1 MRKKEYTQEEGIFS
15 CDAIFTERLLFF
27 VRCFSVFV
35 QKQYL
40 CGGKFW
46 QTMNIAIFGNA
57 MKQQTLNEVQNLIEY
72 MSAHQIHIFLSQEL
86 RKELNLRDYEV
97 YPREDEV
104 LFSDMDPIDFALSVG
119 GDGTFLTTAAAVG
132 NKNVPIL
139 GINCGHLGFLAE
151 VQTQDV
157 NYIMDRLLDGDYT
170 VEPRSLLSVTCSE
183 SGRIMDPN
191 ALNEVA
197 IMKQG
202 LSSMITVETRLNG
215 EFLHAYEADGLIVA
229 TATGSTAYNMSVGGP
244 LMTPQTPAFLL
255 SPIASH
261 SLNVR
266 PLVIPDDSKIDLSI
280 RSRNGNYLVSVDGR
294 SQGFSDDI
302 TLHIEKANY
311 SVRLVQIG
319 TNGFI
324 HSLKVKLNWG
334 R

>member
-1 MRKKEYTQEEGIFS
+1 MQFCRNAYIFP
-15 CDAIFTERLLFF
+15 
-27 VRCFSVFV
+27 RCISVFV

>member
-1 MRKKEYTQEEGIFS
+1 M
-15 CDAIFTERLLFF
+15 
-27 VRCFSVFV
+27 
-35 QKQYL
+35 
-40 CGGKFW
+40 
-46 QTMNIAIFGNA
+46 
-57 MKQQTLNEVQNLIEY
+57 
-72 MSAHQIHIFLSQEL
+72 
-86 RKELNLRDYEV
+86 
-97 YPREDEV
+97 
-104 LFSDMDPIDFALSVG
+104 
-119 GDGTFLTTAAAVG
+119 
-132 NKNVPIL
+132 
-139 GINCGHLGFLAE
+139 
-151 VQTQDV
+151 

>member
-1 MRKKEYTQEEGIFS
+1 
-15 CDAIFTERLLFF
+15 
-27 VRCFSVFV
+27 
-35 QKQYL
+35 
-40 CGGKFW
+40 
-46 QTMNIAIFGNA
+46 MNIAIFGNA
-57 MKQQTLNEVQNLIEY
+57 MKQQTLNEVQHLIEY
-72 MSAHQIHIFLSQEL
+72 MVAHQIQIYLSQEL
-86 RKELNLRDYEV
+86 RQELNLRDYKV
-97 YPREDEV
+97 YPREDETI
-104 LFSDMDPIDFALSVG
+104 LSEIDPIDFALSVG

-132 NKNVPIL
+132 SKSVPIL
-139 GINCGHLGFLAE
+139 GHLVFLAE
-151 VQTQDV
+151 VKTQDV
-157 NYIMDRLLDGDYT
+157 DYIMDKLLAGDYT
-170 VEPRSLLSVTCSE
+170 VEQRTLLAVTCSE
-183 SGRIMDPN
+183 GGHILDPN

-215 EFLHAYEADGLIVA
+215 EFLHAYEADGLIIA

-266 PLVIPDDSKIDLSI
+266 PLVVPDDSKIDLSI

-302 TLHIEKANY
+302 TLHIEKARY
-311 SVRLVQIG
+311 TVRLVQIG
-319 TNGFI
+319 ENNFI

-334 R
+334 M

>member
-1 MRKKEYTQEEGIFS
+1 
-15 CDAIFTERLLFF
+15 
-27 VRCFSVFV
+27 
-35 QKQYL
+35 
-40 CGGKFW
+40 
-46 QTMNIAIFGNA
+46 MNIAIFGNA
-57 MKQQTLNEVQNLIEY
+57 MKQQTLNEVQHLIEY
-72 MSAHQIHIFLSQEL
+72 MVAHQIQIYLSQEL
-86 RKELNLRDYEV
+86 RQELNLRDYKV
-97 YPREDEV
+97 YPREDETI
-104 LFSDMDPIDFALSVG
+104 LSEIDPIDFALSVG

-132 NKNVPIL
+132 SKSVPIL

-151 VQTQDV
+151 VKTQDV
-157 NYIMDRLLDGDYT
+157 DYIMDKLLAGDYT
-170 VEPRSLLSVTCSE
+170 VEQRTLLAVTCSE
-183 SGRIMDPN
+183 GGHILDPN

-215 EFLHAYEADGLIVA
+215 EFLHAYEADGLIIA

-266 PLVIPDDSKIDLSI
+266 PLVVPDDSKIDLSI

-302 TLHIEKANY
+302 TLHIEKARY
-311 SVRLVQIG
+311 TVRLVQIG
-319 TNGFI
+319 ENNFI

-334 R
+334 M

>member
-1 MRKKEYTQEEGIFS
+1 
-15 CDAIFTERLLFF
+15 
-27 VRCFSVFV
+27 
-35 QKQYL
+35 
-40 CGGKFW
+40 
-46 QTMNIAIFGNA
+46 MNIAIFGNA
-57 MKQQTLNEVQNLIEY
+57 MKQQTLNEVQHLIEY
-72 MSAHQIHIFLSQEL
+72 MADHQIHIYLSQEL
-86 RKELNLRDYEV
+86 RQELNLRDYEV
-97 YPREDEV
+97 YPRVDEV
-104 LFSDMDPIDFALSVG
+104 MLTDIDPIDFALSVG

-157 NYIMDRLLDGDYT
+157 DYIMDRLLEGDYT
-170 VEPRSLLSVTCSE
+170 VEQRQLLAVTCSE
-183 SGRIMDPN
+183 NGRILDPN

-202 LSSMITVETRLNG
+202 LSSMITIDTMLNG
-215 EFLHAYEADGLIVA
+215 EFLHSYEADGLIVA

-244 LMTPQTPAFLL
+244 LMTPQTPAFVL

-294 SQGFSDDI
+294 SHTLSDDI
-302 TLHIEKANY
+302 KLHIEKARY
-311 SVRLVQIG
+311 TVRLVQIG
-319 TNGFI
+319 ENGFI

-334 R
+334 K

>member
-1 MRKKEYTQEEGIFS
+1 
-15 CDAIFTERLLFF
+15 
-27 VRCFSVFV
+27 
-35 QKQYL
+35 
-40 CGGKFW
+40 
-46 QTMNIAIFGNA
+46 MNIAIFGNA

-197 IMKQG
+197 VLKQG
-202 LSSMITVETRLNG
+202 LSSMITIETRLNG

-302 TLHIEKANY
+302 KLHIEKANY

>member
-1 MRKKEYTQEEGIFS
+1 
-15 CDAIFTERLLFF
+15 
-27 VRCFSVFV
+27 
-35 QKQYL
+35 
-40 CGGKFW
+40 
-46 QTMNIAIFGNA
+46 MNIAIFGNA

>member
-1 MRKKEYTQEEGIFS
+1 M
-15 CDAIFTERLLFF
+15 
-27 VRCFSVFV
+27 FV

-255 SPIASH
+255 LYSFPSSSSARMKWTFTLSPS
-261 SLNVR
+261 
-266 PLVIPDDSKIDLSI
+266 
-280 RSRNGNYLVSVDGR
+280 
-294 SQGFSDDI
+294 
-302 TLHIEKANY
+302 
-311 SVRLVQIG
+311 
-319 TNGFI
+319 
-324 HSLKVKLNWG
+324 
-334 R
+334 

>member
-1 MRKKEYTQEEGIFS
+1 
-15 CDAIFTERLLFF
+15 
-27 VRCFSVFV
+27 
-35 QKQYL
+35 
-40 CGGKFW
+40 
-46 QTMNIAIFGNA
+46 MNIAIFGNA
-57 MKQQTLNEVQNLIEY
+57 MKQQTLNEVQHLIEY
-72 MSAHQIHIFLSQEL
+72 MAAHQIQIYLSQEL
-86 RKELNLRDYEV
+86 RQELNLRDYKV
-97 YPREDEV
+97 YPREDETI
-104 LFSDMDPIDFALSVG
+104 LSEIDPIDFALSVG

-132 NKNVPIL
+132 SKSVPIL

-151 VQTQDV
+151 VKTQDV
-157 NYIMDRLLDGDYT
+157 DYIMDKLLAGDYT
-170 VEPRSLLSVTCSE
+170 VEQRTLLAVTCSE
-183 SGRIMDPN
+183 GGHILDPN

-215 EFLHAYEADGLIVA
+215 EFLHAYEADGLIIA

-266 PLVIPDDSKIDLSI
+266 PLVVPDDSKIDLSI

-302 TLHIEKANY
+302 TLHIEKARY
-311 SVRLVQIG
+311 TVRLVQIG
-319 TNGFI
+319 ENNFI

-334 R
+334 M

>member
-1 MRKKEYTQEEGIFS
+1 
-15 CDAIFTERLLFF
+15 
-27 VRCFSVFV
+27 
-35 QKQYL
+35 
-40 CGGKFW
+40 
-46 QTMNIAIFGNA
+46 MNIAIFGNA
-57 MKQQTLNEVQNLIEY
+57 MKQQTLNEVQHLIEY
-72 MSAHQIHIFLSQEL
+72 MAAHQIQIYLSQEL
-86 RKELNLRDYEV
+86 RQELNLRDYKV
-97 YPREDEV
+97 YPREDETI
-104 LFSDMDPIDFALSVG
+104 LSEIDPIDFALSVG

-132 NKNVPIL
+132 SKSVPIL

-151 VQTQDV
+151 VKTQDV
-157 NYIMDRLLDGDYT
+157 DYIMDKLLAGDFT
-170 VEPRSLLSVTCSE
+170 VEQRTLLAVTCSE
-183 SGRIMDPN
+183 GGHILDPN

-215 EFLHAYEADGLIVA
+215 EFLHAYEADGLIIA

-266 PLVIPDDSKIDLSI
+266 PLVVPDDSKIDLSI

-302 TLHIEKANY
+302 TLHIEKARY
-311 SVRLVQIG
+311 TVRLVQIG
-319 TNGFI
+319 ENNFI

-334 R
+334 M

>member
-1 MRKKEYTQEEGIFS
+1 M
-15 CDAIFTERLLFF
+15 
-27 VRCFSVFV
+27 FV

-266 PLVIPDDSKIDLSI
+266 PLLIPDDSKIDLSI

>member
-1 MRKKEYTQEEGIFS
+1 
-15 CDAIFTERLLFF
+15 
-27 VRCFSVFV
+27 
-35 QKQYL
+35 
-40 CGGKFW
+40 
-46 QTMNIAIFGNA
+46 

>member
-1 MRKKEYTQEEGIFS
+1 
-15 CDAIFTERLLFF
+15 
-27 VRCFSVFV
+27 
-35 QKQYL
+35 
-40 CGGKFW
+40 
-46 QTMNIAIFGNA
+46 
-57 MKQQTLNEVQNLIEY
+57 MKGDTLREVQ
-72 MSAHQIHIFLSQEL
+72 HILEFMTDKGINVLLSQEL
-86 RKELNLRDYEV
+86 RQELNLRDYKV
-97 YPREDEV
+97 YPREDETI
-104 LFSDMDPIDFALSVG
+104 LSEIDPIDFALSVG

-132 NKNVPIL
+132 SKSVPIL

-151 VQTQDV
+151 VKTQDV
-157 NYIMDRLLDGDYT
+157 DYIMDKLLAGDYT
-170 VEPRSLLSVTCSE
+170 VEQRTLLAVTCSE
-183 SGRIMDPN
+183 GGHILDPN

-215 EFLHAYEADGLIVA
+215 EFLHAYEADGLIIA

-266 PLVIPDDSKIDLSI
+266 PLVVPDDSKIDLSI

-302 TLHIEKANY
+302 TLHIEKARY
-311 SVRLVQIG
+311 TVRLVQIG
-319 TNGFI
+319 ENNFI

>member
-1 MRKKEYTQEEGIFS
+1 
-15 CDAIFTERLLFF
+15 
-27 VRCFSVFV
+27 
-35 QKQYL
+35 
-40 CGGKFW
+40 
-46 QTMNIAIFGNA
+46 MNIAIFGNA
-57 MKQQTLNEVQNLIEY
+57 MKQQTLNEVQHLIEY
-72 MSAHQIHIFLSQEL
+72 MAAHQIQIYLSQEL
-86 RKELNLRDYEV
+86 RQELNLRDYKV
-97 YPREDEV
+97 YPREDETI
-104 LFSDMDPIDFALSVG
+104 LSDIDPIDFALSVG

-132 NKNVPIL
+132 SKSVPIL

-151 VQTQDV
+151 VKTQDV
-157 NYIMDRLLDGDYT
+157 DYIMDKLLAGDYT
-170 VEPRSLLSVTCSE
+170 VEQRTLLAVTCSE
-183 SGRIMDPN
+183 GGHILDPN

-215 EFLHAYEADGLIVA
+215 EFLHAYEADGLIIA

-266 PLVIPDDSKIDLSI
+266 PLVVPDDSKIDLSI

-302 TLHIEKANY
+302 TLHIEKARY
-311 SVRLVQIG
+311 TVRLVQIG
-319 TNGFI
+319 ENNFI

-334 R
+334 M

>member
-1 MRKKEYTQEEGIFS
+1 M
-15 CDAIFTERLLFF
+15 
-27 VRCFSVFV
+27 FV

-215 EFLHAYEADGLIVA
+215 EFLHAYEADGLIIA

>member
-1 MRKKEYTQEEGIFS
+1 
-15 CDAIFTERLLFF
+15 
-27 VRCFSVFV
+27 
-35 QKQYL
+35 
-40 CGGKFW
+40 
-46 QTMNIAIFGNA
+46 MNIAIFGNA
-57 MKQQTLNEVQNLIEY
+57 MKQQTLNEVQHLIEY
-72 MSAHQIHIFLSQEL
+72 MADHQIHIYLSQEL
-86 RKELNLRDYEV
+86 RQELNLRDYEV
-97 YPREDEV
+97 YPRVDEV
-104 LFSDMDPIDFALSVG
+104 MLTDIDPIDFALSVG

-157 NYIMDRLLDGDYT
+157 DYIMDRLLEGDYT
-170 VEPRSLLSVTCSE
+170 VEQRQLLAVTCSE
-183 SGRIMDPN
+183 NGRILDPN

-202 LSSMITVETRLNG
+202 LSSMITIDTRLNG
-215 EFLHAYEADGLIVA
+215 EFLHSYEADGLIVA

-244 LMTPQTPAFLL
+244 LMTPQTPAFVL

-294 SQGFSDDI
+294 SHTLSDDI
-302 TLHIEKANY
+302 KLHIEKARY
-311 SVRLVQIG
+311 TVRLVQIG
-319 TNGFI
+319 ENGFI

-334 R
+334 K

>member
-1 MRKKEYTQEEGIFS
+1 M
-15 CDAIFTERLLFF
+15 
-27 VRCFSVFV
+27 FV

-319 TNGFI
+319 KNGFI